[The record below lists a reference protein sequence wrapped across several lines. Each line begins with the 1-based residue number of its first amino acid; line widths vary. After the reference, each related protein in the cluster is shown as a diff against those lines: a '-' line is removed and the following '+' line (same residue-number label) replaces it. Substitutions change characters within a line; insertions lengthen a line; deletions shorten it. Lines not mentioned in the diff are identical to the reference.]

1 MPFLIYPGRPR
12 YISEDDVISWGY
24 DQKVN
29 DATDAH
35 VKANGVFSDDGIA
48 WESFVAT
55 IAKPDYE
62 EARALLEDVG
72 VATFRRE

>member
-24 DQKVN
+24 DQKDN
-29 DATDAH
+29 DAVDEH
-35 VKANGVFSDDGIA
+35 VKVHGVFPDDDVA
-48 WESFVAT
+48 YEQFVAT